1 VSHLCSIR
9 SPGCYKMVSI
19 LAVGASSSVVRG
31 DHALVV
37 KHETTFRTA
46 FQGMLVPCVDEPC
59 VARSRRSMI
68 GSARRGWRA
77 W

>member
-1 VSHLCSIR
+1 MSAAASHLCSIR

-19 LAVGASSSVVRG
+19 LAVSASMVAVRV

-46 FQGMLVPCVDEPC
+46 FQGMLVPHAADPSV
-59 VARSRRSMI
+59 VQ
-68 GSARRGWRA
+68 
-77 W
+77 